1 MDSLRIAAAMAG
13 GGRLG
18 DVEVNNQ
25 QSTSF
30 YGLHRHDK
38 NYRFLTREAGIY
50 STEILLS
57 G

>member
-25 QSTSF
+25 QSTCF
-30 YGLHRHDK
+30 YRHRHDK
-38 NYRFLTREAGIY
+38 NYR
-50 STEILLS
+50 S
-57 G
+57 